1 MGPALCPGWVVPSP
15 LGDPFM
21 RRRAKRQPT
30 ELELEILKVL
40 WERGP
45 STVAEV
51 QKAFGRRRPMAYT
64 TVLTMLRVMTDKRL
78 VKRNTSARAYV
89 YRPTQSR
96 SAVAKSMVSDVLH
109 RVLDGSATELLLHA
123 LDDRTFTSEELEEM
137 RQVLD
142 DMEMRQA

>member
-1 MGPALCPGWVVPSP
+1 
-15 LGDPFM
+15 M
-21 RRRAKRQPT
+21 RRRTKKQPT

-64 TVLTMLRVMTDKRL
+64 TVLTMLRVMTDIRL

-109 RVLDGSATELLLHA
+109 RVLDGSAAELLLHA
-123 LDDRTFTSEELEEM
+123 LDDRTFTGEELAEM

>member
-1 MGPALCPGWVVPSP
+1 
-15 LGDPFM
+15 M

-109 RVLDGSATELLLHA
+109 RVLDGSAAELLLHA
-123 LDDRTFTSEELEEM
+123 LDDRSFTSEELEEM

>member
-1 MGPALCPGWVVPSP
+1 MVAGVCPGWVAPSA
-15 LGDPFM
+15 LGEWFM
-21 RRRAKRQPT
+21 RRRSRKQPT

-51 QKAFGRRRPMAYT
+51 QKSFGRRRPMAYT

-78 VKRNTSARAYV
+78 VKRDTSARAYV

-96 SAVAKSMVSDVLH
+96 STVAKSIVMDVLH
-109 RVLDGSATELLLHA
+109 RVLDGSTPELLLHA
-123 LDDRTFTSEELEEM
+123 LDDRTFTSEELREIRRALDDIEM
-137 RQVLD
+137 R
-142 DMEMRQA
+142 EM